1 METLSEILSRM
12 EIVNQDGI
20 SKQPLMLDEQWRAD
34 GINDTPGN
42 LEGLDCS
49 DCKNRGYIA
58 EIRNETV
65 VCVRCKCMDKRE
77 SLLRIAKSGLS
88 AALEENTLDKYQTP
102 QAWQRE
108 AKKMAEQ
115 FIADPR
121 GWFCAMGAV
130 GSGKTHLCTAIAGDL
145 LKQGMGVKYMLW
157 RDEAVRIKACV
168 TDDEE
173 YHRLVNPLKTIKCLY
188 IDDFFKGNITPAD
201 INLAFEIL
209 NSRYND
215 RKLIT
220 IISSEKTI
228 EDLLNIDEAIGS
240 RIYER
245 SKGYYVRVTGDKNWR
260 LKS

>member
-1 METLSEILSRM
+1 
-12 EIVNQDGI
+12 
-20 SKQPLMLDEQWRAD
+20 
-34 GINDTPGN
+34 
-42 LEGLDCS
+42 
-49 DCKNRGYIA
+49 
-58 EIRNETV
+58 
-65 VCVRCKCMDKRE
+65 MDKRE
-77 SLLRIAKSGLS
+77 SILRIERSGLVEVLKDYT
-88 AALEENTLDKYQTP
+88 LEKYKTP

-130 GSGKTHLCTAIAGDL
+130 GSGKTHLCTAIAGKL
-145 LKQGMGVKYMLW
+145 LEQGMAVKYMLW
-157 RDEAVRIKACV
+157 RDEAVKIKACV
-168 TDDEE
+168 TDDKE
-173 YHRLVNPLKTIKCLY
+173 YDRLTRPLKTIKCLY
-188 IDDFFKGNITPAD
+188 IDDFFKGNITAAD